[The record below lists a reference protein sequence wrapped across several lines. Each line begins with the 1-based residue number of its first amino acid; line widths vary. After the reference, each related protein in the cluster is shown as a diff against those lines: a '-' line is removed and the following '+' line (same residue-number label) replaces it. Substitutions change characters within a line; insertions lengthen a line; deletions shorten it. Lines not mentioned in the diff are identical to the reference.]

1 MASNKLRG
9 LIHNCTVPINKAQYI
24 KDFETNY
31 IFQASFMLVFV
42 DFTCMVSIICWNI
55 QTTLPNKYNQL
66 VIVHEIA
73 IKSVYIRYVR
83 LIEIATQETGGL
95 HNQKVRKQLSIMC
108 PRGVAIFVHLIN
120 AIASARRV
128 LCNQSLE
135 VCDAEPRGRL
145 AG

>member
-1 MASNKLRG
+1 
-9 LIHNCTVPINKAQYI
+9 
-24 KDFETNY
+24 
-31 IFQASFMLVFV
+31 MLVFV

-95 HNQKVRKQLSIMC
+95 HN
-108 PRGVAIFVHLIN
+108 
-120 AIASARRV
+120 
-128 LCNQSLE
+128 
-135 VCDAEPRGRL
+135 
-145 AG
+145 